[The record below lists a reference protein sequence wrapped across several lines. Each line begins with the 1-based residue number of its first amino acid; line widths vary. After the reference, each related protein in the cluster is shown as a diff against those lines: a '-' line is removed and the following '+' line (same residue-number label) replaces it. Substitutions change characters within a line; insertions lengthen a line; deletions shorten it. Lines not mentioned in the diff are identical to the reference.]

1 VNLRNEARWLWPI
14 SLIGVLA
21 LACSAFI
28 LNQQRLQNP
37 LASRYTL
44 HLQFDAVDGVTA
56 SVGSPVT
63 VAGVA
68 VGQIDRAELVDG
80 RGVVRVQMNPVK
92 LPRVRADATAALVP
106 NTPLKDMQI
115 RLFPGTRSAA
125 PLEDGATITLR
136 STTSPVDSDELLQ
149 ALDADTRAWMQSL
162 FADTGVGLKGRR
174 GDLRALLRGLGP
186 TAAQMRRITNL
197 MAERREQIP
206 ALVHHLR
213 VITEATG
220 RSGELRQ
227 VVEAGNATLAAI
239 AAGEAPLKRSLELL
253 PGTLREARTT
263 LDGAVPFSAS
273 LTRTLRDLD
282 PTLQGLRTT
291 LREAPDGVRGI
302 VPLPTAQLERFIDG
316 VVPLAPLVRPAS
328 RDLAAAREP
337 LERAFAALGR
347 ATNQLAFQAGPDS
360 QSYLFWMAW
369 FAHNLNSTLST
380 GDAHGAVF
388 RGYAMFSC
396 SSPEPPEELDP
407 LFDAIGLAGACP
419 KEGAR

>member
-1 VNLRNEARWLWPI
+1 VNLRTEARWLWPI
-14 SLIGVLA
+14 GLIIALA
-21 LACSAFI
+21 LGCGAFI
-28 LNQQRLQNP
+28 LNKQRLQSP

-44 HLQFDAVDGVTA
+44 FLQFDAVDGVTA

-80 RGVVRVQMNPVK
+80 RGVVRVQMNPIK

-115 RLFPGTRSAA
+115 RLFPGTRRAA
-125 PLEDGATITLR
+125 PLADGATITLR
-136 STTSPVDSDELLQ
+136 STTSPIDSDELLK
-149 ALDADTRAWMQSL
+149 ALDGDTRAWMQSL
-162 FADTGVGLKGRR
+162 FADTGIGLAGRR
-174 GDLRALLRGLGP
+174 RDLRAVLRAMGP
-186 TAAQMRRITNL
+186 TAVQMRRITSL
-197 MAERREQIP
+197 MAERRAAIP
-206 ALVHHLR
+206 KLVHDLR
-213 VITEATG
+213 VITEATE

-227 VVEAGNATLAAI
+227 VVEAGNATLAAL
-239 AAGEAPLKRSLELL
+239 AAGEEPLKRSLDLL

-263 LDGAVPFSAS
+263 LDGAIPFSAA
-273 LTRTLRDLD
+273 LTRTLGDLD
-282 PTLQGLRTT
+282 PTLQSLRTT
-291 LREAPDGVRGI
+291 LRATPDGVRGI
-302 VPLPTAQLERFIDG
+302 VPLPTAQLERFIDA
-316 VVPLAPLVRPAS
+316 VVPLAAQVQPAS

-337 LERAFAALGR
+337 LERAFASLGR
-347 ATNQLAFQAGPDS
+347 ATNQLTFQAAPDS

-369 FAHNLNSTLST
+369 FAHNLNSALST
-380 GDAHGAVF
+380 GDSHGAVL

-407 LFDAIGLAGACP
+407 LFDALGLAGACK